1 VAEACALGVS
11 EVGLYN
17 YGLLRDEDV
26 RFFMDTFRD
35 AVAAAAGPS
44 T

>member
-1 VAEACALGVS
+1 
-11 EVGLYN
+11 
-17 YGLLRDEDV
+17 LLRDEDV